1 MKALR
6 LGFVSLFAAAVLLGP
21 GGCGRH
27 SNADFTP
34 NANVGRT
41 ALEAAL
47 KSWKDGQ
54 PPGTVAGTSK
64 PAVRVADS
72 EWERGAKLAGF
83 EIVGDEPPAGA
94 GPRTF
99 TVKLTA
105 ADGQSR
111 EVKYYVVGID
121 PLLIYR
127 DIDYQKLSGM

>member
-1 MKALR
+1 MRALR
-6 LGFVSLFAAAVLLGP
+6 LFSVALFAAAVLLGP
-21 GGCGRH
+21 SGCGRH

-34 NANVGRT
+34 NSNTGRS

-47 KSWKDGQ
+47 TSWKAGQ

-72 EWERGAKLAGF
+72 EWESGSKLAGF
-83 EIVGDEPPAGA
+83 EIVGDQAPAGA

-99 TVKLTA
+99 SVKLTA